1 MRISAQ
7 RFHLF
12 FCFCLLFLLVNGEF
26 LLGQSAFSGAALV
39 GDVYEKSVL

>member
-1 MRISAQ
+1 VRISAR

-12 FCFCLLFLLVNGEF
+12 FFCLLFLLLNGEF